1 MGISY
6 REMAVLVSYNFAL
19 YRGRPSQALISAS
32 LAHPQQA
39 LEKLLGSQ
47 VYGFKALPGA
57 LATPEEPARITQ
69 QIVFVLPTAR
79 IRPLPLELSANV
91 KIVPVAL
98 PAGLRS
104 LTIREGGL
112 SRRAMQFIVEGTA
125 ANLNRREFDR
135 LLRA

>member
-1 MGISY
+1 MSLNPL
-6 REMAVLVSYNFAL
+6 RVSFKLKQGA
-19 YRGRPSQALISAS
+19 GRPSQALISSS

-79 IRPLPLELSANV
+79 IRPLPPELSANV

-104 LTIREGGL
+104 VTIREGRL
-112 SRRAMQFIVEGTA
+112 SRRAMQFIVEGKA
-125 ANLNRREFDR
+125 ANLNRMEFDR